1 MISRRERDQGVEHGV
16 GAHDGG
22 AHKCTLCYDRL
33 QDGIEPACAKACPT
47 DSIQFGPLDELV
59 AKARERCE
67 QLVEAGVDSARL
79 YGDDPN
85 DGVGGFGAFF
95 LLLDDPEVYG
105 LPPDPVVTTRD
116 LGEIWGAAA
125 AAAALLGGALLGAFA
140 LGRPMS
146 EREHRSYYGRPIL
159 KEPVWKPEIPWY
171 LFTGGLGG
179 ALSGL
184 AFGARLAGNDTLA
197 RRATLLA
204 GAASAVNPV
213 LLVKD
218 LGRPRRFLNM
228 LRVFK
233 VTSPMSVGSWLVA
246 AFGTTSGIAAGC
258 ELLGIL
264 PRTRALAE
272 GSAAGLGLGMST
284 YTGALLAD
292 TSIPVWHDARREL
305 PFVFGSGAAM
315 TAGAAAAI
323 ATPAREAGPARAP
336 RADRR
341 GR

>member
-1 MISRRERDQGVEHGV
+1 MTQ
-16 GAHDGG
+16 
-22 AHKCTLCYDRL
+22 
-33 QDGIEPACAKACPT
+33 
-47 DSIQFGPLDELV
+47 
-59 AKARERCE
+59 
-67 QLVEAGVDSARL
+67 
-79 YGDDPN
+79 
-85 DGVGGFGAFF
+85 
-95 LLLDDPEVYG
+95 PEYK
-105 LPPDPVVTTRD
+105 
-116 LGEIWGAAA
+116 
-125 AAAALLGGALLGAFA
+125 
-140 LGRPMS
+140 
-146 EREHRSYYGRPIL
+146 SYYGRPIL

-184 AFGARLAGNDTLA
+184 AFGARLTGNDTLA
-197 RRATLLA
+197 RRAVILA

-233 VTSPMSVGSWLVA
+233 VTSPMSVGSWVVA
-246 AFGTTSGIAAGC
+246 SFGATSGVAAGC

-264 PRTRALAE
+264 PRVRALAE
-272 GSAAGLGLGMST
+272 ASSAALGLGMST

-305 PFVFGSGAAM
+305 PFVFASGAAM

-323 ATPAREAGPARAP
+323 ATPAAEAGPARMLALMGAAGELANVSLMEHRLGP
-336 RADRR
+336 LVAEPYHEGQSGRYGKTAKVLTVAGAAVLAAAGRKRSGAVAGSALLLAAGALARWSVFRAGSASARDPKYTVVPQRER
-341 GR
+341 LDARASR